1 MTSALD
7 TFPKLLAHNAQIH
20 PHDIALR
27 EKDFGI
33 WQAFTWAEY
42 QDWVEKRALGLYQL
56 GVRQGDVVALIGDNR
71 PGWVVGEIAAHAL
84 GALSIGLYRDAL
96 EEEVAYLITHAG
108 VKVIFAEDEEQIDKL
123 LGIGDRI
130 PTVEK
135 IVYSDPR
142 GMRKYSDPRLMP
154 ATDLDEA
161 GARLRS
167 EKPAL
172 YADLMDRG
180 KGEDVAVLC
189 ATSGTTTH
197 PKLAMLPAG
206 RVIDH
211 CRHYLEFDPKTSADE
226 YVSVLQLPW
235 IVEQVHALGKA
246 LVARI
251 PVAFVE
257 EPETTM
263 ADMREIGPTFVLLA
277 PRVWEEIAADVR
289 ARMMDASTLKRLLF
303 NIALRRSL
311 SALKRKR
318 RSWLADVL
326 AFRALRD
333 RIGFS
338 KLRSAGTGGA
348 ALAPETFR
356 FFLALGIPLRQVY
369 GQTELMGT
377 YMLHREGDVD
387 FDTVGVVVD
396 DRIKVEIKEPDR
408 QGVGEIVIDH
418 PNMFT
423 GYFGNEQATQD
434 TVVDGWVHTGDA
446 GYFNKRG
453 HLVVIDRISD
463 ITAMSNGD
471 RYSPQYIE
479 NKLKFSPYVAE
490 SVILGRGRDYL
501 AAIICIRFSI
511 MSKWAEKRRIA
522 FTTYSDL
529 SNRPEVYEL
538 IRKEVET
545 VNATL
550 PESQRIGKFLL
561 LYKELDADDGELT
574 RTRKL
579 RRGVVAEKY
588 ADIIESIYAG
598 APHID
603 VDTTITFQDGSEQ
616 RIKTQLKVEDVGQS
630 VSQAVRERAA

>member
-1 MTSALD
+1 MTSTLD
-7 TFPKLLAHNAQIH
+7 TFPKLLAHNAQTR

-56 GVRQGDVVALIGDNR
+56 GVGRGDVVALIGDNR
-71 PGWVVGEIAAHAL
+71 RGWVVGEIAAHAL
-84 GALSIGLYRDAL
+84 GGLSLGLYRDAL
-96 EEEVAYLITHAG
+96 EEEVAYLIRHAG
-108 VKVIFAEDEEQIDKL
+108 AKVVFAEDEEQIDKL
-123 LGIGDRI
+123 LGIGDRV

-142 GMRKYSDPRLMP
+142 GMRKYSDPRLVP
-154 ATDLDEA
+154 ASDLDEA

-167 EKPAL
+167 EKPTL
-172 YADLMDRG
+172 YAELLNEG

-206 RVIDH
+206 RIIDH
-211 CRHYLEFDPKTSADE
+211 CRQYLEFDPKSSADE

-263 ADMREIGPTFVLLA
+263 ADMREIGPTFILLA
-277 PRVWEEIAADVR
+277 PRVWEEISADVR
-289 ARMMDASTLKRLLF
+289 AKMMDASPLKRLMF
-303 NIALRRSL
+303 NVALSRSL
-311 SALKRKR
+311 SALKRNR

-356 FFLALGIPLRQVY
+356 FFLALGVPLRQVY

-377 YMLHREGDVD
+377 YMMHREGDVD

-396 DRIKVEIKEPDR
+396 GRIKVEIKEPDR
-408 QGVGEIVIDH
+408 QGVGEIIIEH

-446 GYFNKRG
+446 GYFDKKG

-463 ITAMSNGD
+463 ITAMASGD

-479 NKLKFSPYVAE
+479 NKLKFSPYMAE

-529 SNRPEVYEL
+529 SNRPEIYDL

-550 PESQRIGKFLL
+550 PENQRIRKFLL

-574 RTRKL
+574 RTRKV
-579 RRGVVAEKY
+579 RRAVVAEKY
-588 ADIIESIYAG
+588 ADIIESIYTG

-603 VDTTITFQDGSEQ
+603 IDTTIAFQDGTKQ
-616 RIKTQLKVEDVGQS
+616 RIKTRLKVEDVGQP
-630 VSQAVRERAA
+630 VGRTVRERAA

>member
-1 MTSALD
+1 VTTELD
-7 TFPKLLAHNAQIH
+7 TFPKLLAHNAQTH
-20 PHDIALR
+20 PHDIAMR

-33 WQAFTWAEY
+33 WQALTWGQY
-42 QDWVEKRALGLYQL
+42 QEWVERRALGLHQL
-56 GVRQGDVVALIGDNR
+56 GVRRRDVVALIGDNR

-84 GALSIGLYRDAL
+84 GALSLGLYRDAL
-96 EEEVAYLITHAG
+96 EEEVAYLIRHAG
-108 VKVIFAEDEEQIDKL
+108 AKIIFAEDEEQIDKL
-123 LGIGDRI
+123 LGIGDQI

-135 IVYSDPR
+135 IVYADPR
-142 GMRKYSDPRLMP
+142 GMRKYSDPRLIL
-154 ATDLDEA
+154 ASDLDAA
-161 GARLRS
+161 GARLRTDHPS
-167 EKPAL
+167 L
-172 YADLMDRG
+172 YGELMAQG
-180 KGEDVAVLC
+180 TGEDVAVLC

-206 RVIDH
+206 RIIDH
-211 CRHYLEFDPKTSADE
+211 CRHYLAFDPKSSADE

-235 IVEQVHALGKA
+235 IVEQIHVLGKA

-257 EPETTM
+257 EPETMM
-263 ADMREIGPTFVLLA
+263 ADMREIGPTFILLA
-277 PRVWEEIAADVR
+277 PRVWEEIAADIR
-289 ARMMDASTLKRLLF
+289 ARMMDASPLKRLLF
-303 NIALRRSL
+303 DIALKRSL
-311 SALKRKR
+311 SALKRGR
-318 RSWLADVL
+318 RSRLADLL

-408 QGVGEIVIDH
+408 QGIGEIIIDH
-418 PNMFT
+418 PNRFA
-423 GYFGNEQATQD
+423 GYFRNEQATQEA
-434 TVVDGWVHTGDA
+434 VADGWMRTGDA
-446 GYFNKRG
+446 GYFDKKG

-463 ITAMSNGD
+463 ITAMANGD

-490 SVILGRGRDYL
+490 AVILGRGRDYL

-522 FTTYSDL
+522 FTTYADL
-529 SNRPEVYEL
+529 SSRPEIYDLV
-538 IRKEVET
+538 RKEVET
-545 VNATL
+545 VNGTL
-550 PESQRIGKFLL
+550 PESQRVRKFIL

-574 RTRKL
+574 RTRKV

-603 VDTTITFQDGSEQ
+603 VDTTITFQDGSKQ
-616 RIKTQLKVEDVGQS
+616 RIKTRLKVEDVGQPVGPS
-630 VSQAVRERAA
+630 VRERAA

>member
-1 MTSALD
+1 
-7 TFPKLLAHNAQIH
+7 
-20 PHDIALR
+20 
-27 EKDFGI
+27 
-33 WQAFTWAEY
+33 
-42 QDWVEKRALGLYQL
+42 
-56 GVRQGDVVALIGDNR
+56 VV
-71 PGWVVGEIAAHAL
+71 
-84 GALSIGLYRDAL
+84 
-96 EEEVAYLITHAG
+96 
-108 VKVIFAEDEEQIDKL
+108 FAEDEEQIDKL
-123 LGIGDRI
+123 LGLGDQI

-135 IVYSDPR
+135 IVYADPR
-142 GMRKYSDPRLMP
+142 GMRKYSDPRLML
-154 ATDLDEA
+154 ASDLDEA

-167 EKPAL
+167 EHPGR
-172 YADLMDRG
+172 YTELMNAG

-206 RVIDH
+206 RIIDH
-211 CRHYLEFDPKTSADE
+211 CRHYLQFDPKDAKDE

-246 LVARI
+246 LLARI

-263 ADMREIGPTFVLLA
+263 ADMREIGPTFILLA

-289 ARMMDASTLKRLLF
+289 ARMMDASPLKRLLF
-303 NIALRRSL
+303 NVALRRSL
-311 SALKRKR
+311 SALKRNR
-318 RSWLADVL
+318 RSWLADTL

-356 FFLALGIPLRQVY
+356 FFLALGVPLRQVY

-396 DRIKVEIKEPDR
+396 DRIKVKIKGPDR
-408 QGVGEIVIDH
+408 QGVGEIVIHH

-423 GYFGNEQATQD
+423 GYFRNEQATTD
-434 TVVDGWVHTGDA
+434 TVVDGWVQTGDA
-446 GYFNKRG
+446 GFFDKKG

-463 ITAMSNGD
+463 ITAMANGD

-479 NKLKFSPYVAE
+479 NKLKFSPYMAE

-501 AAIICIRFSI
+501 AAIICIRYSI
-511 MSKWAEKRRIA
+511 VSKWAEKRRIA

-529 SNRPEVYEL
+529 SNRPEIYDL

-550 PESQRIGKFLL
+550 PGNQRIRKFLL

-574 RTRKL
+574 RTRKV

-588 ADIIESIYAG
+588 ADIIESMYAG

-603 VDTTITFQDGSEQ
+603 VDTTITFQDGSKQ
-616 RIKTQLKVEDVGQS
+616 RIKTRLKVEDVGQP
-630 VSQAVRERAA
+630 VGKAVRERAA

>member
-1 MTSALD
+1 VTSELD
-7 TFPKLLAHNAQIH
+7 TFPKLLAHNARNH

-33 WQAFTWAEY
+33 WQAFTWGQY
-42 QDWVEKRALGLYQL
+42 QDWVERRALGLHQL
-56 GVRQGDVVALIGDNR
+56 GIRKGDVVALIGDNR
-71 PGWVVGEIAAHAL
+71 PGWVVGEVASHAL
-84 GALSIGLYRDAL
+84 GALSVGLYRDAL
-96 EEEVAYLITHAG
+96 EEEVAYLIRHAG
-108 VKVIFAEDEEQIDKL
+108 ARVVFAEDEEQVDKL
-123 LGIGDRI
+123 MGIGDRI

-135 IVYSDPR
+135 IIYADPR
-142 GMRKYSDPRLMP
+142 GMRKYADARLVP
-154 ATDLDEA
+154 ATDLDAA

-167 EKPAL
+167 EQPSL
-172 YADLMDRG
+172 YAELMDQG

-189 ATSGTTTH
+189 ATSGTTTY

-206 RVIDH
+206 RIIDH
-211 CRHYLEFDPKTSADE
+211 CRHYLEFDPKSAADA

-246 LVARI
+246 LLARI

-263 ADMREIGPTFVLLA
+263 ADMREIGPTFILLA
-277 PRVWEEIAADVR
+277 PRMWEQIAADIR
-289 ARMMDASTLKRLLF
+289 ARMMDASPLKRVLF
-303 NIALRRSL
+303 NAALWRGLGAAKRNRRS
-311 SALKRKR
+311 R
-318 RSWLADVL
+318 LADLL

-338 KLRSAGTGGA
+338 RLRSAGTGGA

-377 YMLHREGDVD
+377 YMMHRERDVD
-387 FDTVGVVVD
+387 FDTVGVAVD
-396 DRIKVEIKEPDR
+396 DRINVEIREPDR
-408 QGVGEIVIDH
+408 QGVGEIVIRH
-418 PNMFT
+418 PNMFA
-423 GYFGNEQATQD
+423 GYFKNEEATREA
-434 TVVDGWVHTGDA
+434 VVDGWMHTGDA
-446 GYFNKRG
+446 GYFDKKG

-463 ITAMSNGD
+463 ITAMASGD

-479 NKLKFSPYVAE
+479 NKLKFSPYIAE

-501 AAIICIRFSI
+501 AAIVCIRFSI
-511 MSKWAEKRRIA
+511 VSKWAEKRRIA

-529 SNRPEVYEL
+529 SSRPEIYDLV
-538 IRKEVET
+538 RKEVEA

-550 PESQRIGKFLL
+550 PASQRIRRFLL

-574 RTRKL
+574 RTRKV
-579 RRGVVAEKY
+579 RRGVIAEKY
-588 ADIIESIYAG
+588 TDIIESIYAG

-603 VDTTITFQDGSEQ
+603 VDTTITFQDGSRQ
-616 RIKTQLKVEDVGQS
+616 RIRTRLKVEDVGGP
-630 VSQAVRERAA
+630 VPRAVRERAA

>member
-1 MTSALD
+1 MKTELD
-7 TFPKLLAHNAQIH
+7 TFPRLLAHNARNH

-33 WQAFTWAEY
+33 WQALTWAEY
-42 QDWVEKRALGLYQL
+42 QDWVERRALGLHQL
-56 GVRQGDVVALIGDNR
+56 GVRRGDVVALIGDNR
-71 PGWVVGEIAAHAL
+71 PGWVVAEVASHAL
-84 GALSIGLYRDAL
+84 GAMSLGLYRDAL
-96 EEEVAYLITHAG
+96 EEEVAYLIRHAG
-108 VKVIFAEDEEQIDKL
+108 VKLIFAEDEEQVDKL

-135 IVYSDPR
+135 IIYSDPR
-142 GMRKYSDPRLMP
+142 GMRKYIDPRLML
-154 ATDLDEA
+154 AADLDVS
-161 GARLRS
+161 GARLCN
-167 EKPAL
+167 EQPAL
-172 YADLMDRG
+172 YFELMG
-180 KGEDVAVLC
+180 QGTGEEVAVLC

-206 RVIDH
+206 RIIDH
-211 CRHYLEFDPKTSADE
+211 CRRYLEFDPKSSADE

-235 IVEQVHALGKA
+235 IVEQVHALGKS

-263 ADMREIGPTFVLLA
+263 ADMREIGPTFILLA
-277 PRVWEEIAADVR
+277 PRVWEEIAADIR
-289 ARMMDASTLKRLLF
+289 AKMMDASPLKRLLF
-303 NIALRRSL
+303 DMALRRSM
-311 SALKRKR
+311 SALRRNR
-318 RSWLADVL
+318 RSRLADLL

-356 FFLALGIPLRQVY
+356 FFLAMGVPLRQVY

-396 DRIKVEIKEPDR
+396 DRIKVEIKDADR
-408 QGVGEIVIDH
+408 QGVGEIVIRH
-418 PNMFT
+418 PNMFV
-423 GYFGNEQATQD
+423 GYFRNEQATRE
-434 TVVDGWVHTGDA
+434 TVVDGWTHTGDA
-446 GYFNKRG
+446 GYFDKKG
-453 HLVVIDRISD
+453 HLIVIDRISD
-463 ITAMSNGD
+463 ITLMANGN

-479 NKLKFSPYVAE
+479 NKLKFSPYIAE
-490 SVILGRGRDYL
+490 SVILGKGRDYL

-522 FTTYSDL
+522 FTTYADL
-529 SNRPEVYEL
+529 SSRPEIYDLV
-538 IRKEVET
+538 RNEVET
-545 VNATL
+545 VNTTL
-550 PESQRIGKFLL
+550 PESQRIRKFLL

-574 RTRKL
+574 RTRKV

-603 VDTTITFQDGSEQ
+603 IDTTIAFQDGSKQ
-616 RIKTQLKVEDVGQS
+616 RIKTQLKVHDVGQPVRPS
-630 VSQAVRERAA
+630 LRERAA

>member
-1 MTSALD
+1 
-7 TFPKLLAHNAQIH
+7 
-20 PHDIALR
+20 
-27 EKDFGI
+27 
-33 WQAFTWAEY
+33 
-42 QDWVEKRALGLYQL
+42 V
-56 GVRQGDVVALIGDNR
+56 
-71 PGWVVGEIAAHAL
+71 
-84 GALSIGLYRDAL
+84 GALSLGLYRDAL
-96 EEEVAYLITHAG
+96 EEEVAYLIRHAG
-108 VKVIFAEDEEQIDKL
+108 AKVVFAEDEEQVDKL
-123 LGIGDRI
+123 LGLGDQI

-135 IVYSDPR
+135 IIYSDPR
-142 GMRKYSDPRLMP
+142 GMRKYSDPRLML
-154 ATDLDEA
+154 ATDLDEG
-161 GARLRS
+161 GARLRKEQPS
-167 EKPAL
+167 L
-172 YADLMDRG
+172 YAELMALST
-180 KGEDVAVLC
+180 GEDVAVLC

-206 RVIDH
+206 RIIDH
-211 CRHYLEFDPKTSADE
+211 CRHYLQFDPKSSADQ

-235 IVEQVHALGKA
+235 IVEQIHALGKA

-263 ADMREIGPTFVLLA
+263 ADMREIGPTFILLA
-277 PRVWEEIAADVR
+277 PRVWEEIAATIR
-289 ARMMDASTLKRLLF
+289 ARMMDASALKRLLF

-311 SALKRKR
+311 SALERNR
-318 RSWLADVL
+318 RSRLADFLV
-326 AFRALRD
+326 FRALRD
-333 RIGFS
+333 RIGFN

-408 QGVGEIVIDH
+408 QGVGEITIRH
-418 PNMFT
+418 PNMFA
-423 GYFGNEQATQD
+423 GYFRNEQATHD
-434 TVVDGWVHTGDA
+434 AVIDGWVQTGDA
-446 GYFNKRG
+446 GYFDKKG
-453 HLVVIDRISD
+453 HLVVIDRVAD
-463 ITAMSNGD
+463 ITAMATGD
-471 RYSPQYIE
+471 RYSPQFIE

-522 FTTYSDL
+522 FTTYADL
-529 SNRPEVYEL
+529 SSRPEVYDL
-538 IRKEVET
+538 VRKEVET

-550 PESQRIGKFLL
+550 PEAHRIRKFLL

-574 RTRKL
+574 RTRKV

-603 VDTTITFQDGSEQ
+603 VDTTITFQDGSKQ
-616 RIKTQLKVEDVGQS
+616 RIKTRLKVEDVGQP
-630 VSQAVRERAA
+630 VARAVRERAA